1 MTDKTLSSA
10 PVEVVPFVRP
20 DACEPIMQ
28 SFSAF
33 EECGRVLGADAPD
46 FIGDAAQTLRV
57 VLSTPDTA
65 KAADVD
71 AFREAAVTAEAF
83 ALSVVRRLKTGKATQ
98 CGGAKQ
104 DFLDAHTFLDH
115 ARVLTFPVTTKGEGA
130 RARWSNPMVN
140 ADRIPVTPRA
150 FLWPSRFTEADQ
162 AAAENALGALAD
174 EITHGL
180 QRFDEKNVKAGL
192 LGEKPE
198 ALRKAVFVLD
208 ALIRALPLPREQMT
222 RLGREYMTP

>member
-10 PVEVVPFVRP
+10 PVEAVPFVRP
-20 DACEPIMQ
+20 DACKPIMQ

-83 ALSVVRRLKTGKATQ
+83 ALSVVRRLKTGKAAQ

-208 ALIRALPLPREQMT
+208 ALIRALPLPREQMA
-222 RLGREYMTP
+222 RLGRQYVTL